1 MTLLTSN
8 SNMSLI
14 ILLMR
19 NAATHTS
26 PPGYAAFISYRHL
39 PRDAEVACEV
49 QRAIEEYRAAP
60 TCRAD
65 APSLSFPQTRQMLSR
80 RGRACGFA
88 LAALT
93 VFRKRWRLRA
103 RFIVICSPET
113 RESSW
118 VRREIEM
125 FEQLHGRERIICV
138 LAAGS
143 PEESILP
150 ILKTRLI
157 PDASGVLREMP
168 AEPLAADLR
177 PEAKAKRK
185 AELLRIIAAVAGC
198 SYDDLR
204 QRERARKPQ
213 AHCPRVRGSGPHH
226 RRRRRL
232 RLPISPNQ
240 RGGAHRGIEEPRR
253 PALDQY
259 AQGETAQAIET
270 ALQASPLPRAT
281 LAGRS
286 SPKPKPPSKRF

>member
-1 MTLLTSN
+1 
-8 SNMSLI
+8 
-14 ILLMR
+14 MR
-19 NAATHTS
+19 CSGRLRNT
-26 PPGYAAFISYRHL
+26 GL
-39 PRDAEVACEV
+39 PRHVV
-49 QRAIEEYRAAP
+49 
-60 TCRAD
+60 
-65 APSLSFPQTRQMLSR
+65 QTRQAFRSPKLGKCFRDEDELAASHSLPDSIQE
-80 RGRACGFA
+80 A
-88 LAALT
+88 LAASRTL
-93 VFRKRWRLRA
+93 
-103 RFIVICSPET
+103 IVICSPET

-204 QRERARKPQ
+204 QRERARKRKRI
-213 AHCPRVRGSGPHH
+213 ALASVAAALTIAAVG
-226 RRRRRL
+226 RL

-253 PALDQY
+253 PGARPVRPGGD
-259 AQGETAQAIET
+259 
-270 ALQASPLPRAT
+270 RAGHRDC
-281 LAGRS
+281 AS
-286 SPKPKPPSKRF
+286 SPPLFRERH